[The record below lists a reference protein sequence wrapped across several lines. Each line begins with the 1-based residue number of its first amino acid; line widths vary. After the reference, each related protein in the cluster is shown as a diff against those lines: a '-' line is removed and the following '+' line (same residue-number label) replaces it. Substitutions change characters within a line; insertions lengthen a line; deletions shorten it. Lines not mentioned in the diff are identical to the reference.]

1 MLHRKFIFSAGI
13 ALFVLFLS
21 TGCHSLRTE
30 NDKPVSQQPT
40 PQESAQKLPADKT
53 SEEEI
58 KLRSGPGDPV
68 VGKTKAELCFGC
80 HGEDGNSAS
89 PEFPKLSGQ
98 YGSYIAK
105 QIRNFQSTTRT
116 HQVMGAMAAAV
127 TDEDLADISAY
138 FASQPIMKGDNPS
151 SNQIGK
157 NLFENDDLPRMLVR
171 CSNCHGAT
179 GKGQNPGN
187 PMYPVIGGQH
197 KEYLLGQL
205 LNFRKGARNNS
216 PGGVMNTI
224 VHRLSDAELDA
235 LADYVSGL

>member
-1 MLHRKFIFSAGI
+1 MFRFKSIISASL
-13 ALFVLFLS
+13 ALFVLSLS
-21 TGCHSLRTE
+21 AGCHSLQPE
-30 NDKPVSQQPT
+30 SEKPASTQPS
-40 PQESAQKLPADKT
+40 PQESAQQQSAED
-53 SEEEI
+53 I
-58 KLRSGPGDPV
+58 KSRMGPGDPV
-68 VGKTKAELCFGC
+68 AGKTKAELCFGC
-80 HGEDGNSAS
+80 HGEDGNSTS

-98 YGSYIAK
+98 YGGYIAK

-138 FASQPIMKGDNPS
+138 FASQPVMKGASPS

-157 NLFENDDLPRMLVR
+157 NLFENDDLTRMLVR

-187 PMYPVIGGQH
+187 PAYPVIGGQH

-205 LNFRKGARNNS
+205 LNFKKGARNNS

-224 VHRLSDAELDA
+224 VHRLSDDELNA